1 MNNRRVM
8 NRDNLTGSGHNPICA
23 PLHENLIL
31 MLAPKRVLIV
41 SDDPVMEPVLMLQQS
56 KHLSI
61 SAWVRAARPLA
72 RALMIFL
79 LLAQLG
85 PSVAQAQVTASQ
97 NASLNDVA
105 TDAGR
110 QSAPSDAADKEDSF
124 LSRLFGSQTDR
135 GTTRESWPWRIA
147 RSAFSFLL
155 ATLLAAGL
163 AFRPRRGFPVLQR
176 NPYVAE
182 TQILI
187 AVVGAAMMIVVAD
200 SVARAF
206 GIFAAASL
214 VRFRTNI
221 RDPKEITVL
230 LVSLCIGIAAGVGRP
245 EISITLALFVML
257 TLWVLERYETALV
270 FRAMELK
277 VKTRHVEETDEI
289 LKGVFK
295 KHGINAEMRKIDR
308 EDDDHRLGT
317 ILYYVSVSPAIST
330 DLLSDEIFSTD
341 SNNIDSIEWDQK
353 KSRSYIYR

>member
-1 MNNRRVM
+1 MM
-8 NRDNLTGSGHNPICA
+8 NRDNLTGRGHNPICA

-31 MLAPKRVLIV
+31 MLAPKRILVV

-61 SAWVRAARPLA
+61 SAWARAARLLA
-72 RALMIFL
+72 RVLMIFL

-85 PSVAQAQVTASQ
+85 PSVAQTQATTSQ
-97 NASLNDVA
+97 NASPNEVA
-105 TDAGR
+105 TGAGR
-110 QSAPSDAADKEDSF
+110 QSAPSDPANSEDSF
-124 LSRLFGSQTDR
+124 LSRLFGSQTGS

-147 RSAFSFLL
+147 RSALSFLL

-163 AFRPRRGFPVLQR
+163 AFRPRRGPPLLQR
-176 NPYVAE
+176 NPYVAQ

-187 AVVGAAMMIVVAD
+187 AVVGAAMMLAVAD
-200 SVARAF
+200 SLARAF

-221 RDPKEITVL
+221 SDPKEITVL
-230 LVSLCIGIAAGVGRP
+230 LVSLSIGISAGVGRP

-257 TLWVLERYETALV
+257 TLWVLERYEPALV

-289 LKGVFK
+289 LKGVLK
-295 KHGINAEMRKIDR
+295 STASALSYERSIVKMMTIGWGLSCTMRA
-308 EDDDHRLGT
+308 L
-317 ILYYVSVSPAIST
+317 VPPSA
-330 DLLSDEIFSTD
+330 
-341 SNNIDSIEWDQK
+341 
-353 KSRSYIYR
+353 

>member
-31 MLAPKRVLIV
+31 MLAPNRVLIV

-85 PSVAQAQVTASQ
+85 PSVAQAQATASQ
-97 NASLNDVA
+97 NASPNEA
-105 TDAGR
+105 TDVGR

-124 LSRLFGSQTDR
+124 LSRLLGSQTDR

-155 ATLLAAGL
+155 AALLAAGL

-230 LVSLCIGIAAGVGRP
+230 LVSLSIGIAAGVGRP
-245 EISITLALFVML
+245 EISITLALFVVL

>member
-1 MNNRRVM
+1 MKICRM
-8 NRDNLTGSGHNPICA
+8 MHRDNLTESGHNPICA

-31 MLAPKRVLIV
+31 MLAPKRILVV
-41 SDDPVMEPVLMLQQS
+41 SDEPVMEPVLILQQT

-61 SAWVRAARPLA
+61 SAWVWAARLLP
-72 RALMIFL
+72 RVLMILL
-79 LLAQLG
+79 LLAQPG
-85 PSVAQAQVTASQ
+85 PSVTQVQATASQ
-97 NASLNDVA
+97 DASPNEVA
-105 TDAGR
+105 TDTGK

-147 RSAFSFLL
+147 RSILSFML

-163 AFRPRRGFPVLQR
+163 AFRPRSGLPALQR
-176 NPYVAE
+176 NPYVAQ
-182 TQILI
+182 TQILV
-187 AVVGAAMMIVVAD
+187 AVVGAAMMLVVAD
-200 SVARAF
+200 SLARAF

-230 LVSLCIGIAAGVGRP
+230 LVSLSIGIAAGVGRP

-257 TLWVLERYETALV
+257 TLWVLERYEPALV
-270 FRAMELK
+270 FRALELK

-295 KHGINAEMRKIDR
+295 KHSIGAELRKIDR

-330 DLLSDEIFSTD
+330 DLLSDEISSAD